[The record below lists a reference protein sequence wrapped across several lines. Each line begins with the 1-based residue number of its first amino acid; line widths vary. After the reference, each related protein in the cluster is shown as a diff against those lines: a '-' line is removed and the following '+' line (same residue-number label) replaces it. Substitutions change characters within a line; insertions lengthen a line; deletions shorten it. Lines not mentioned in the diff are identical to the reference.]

1 MKCWIYTQSSQFQKD
16 IDNGIITELNNVSL
30 TYSNYCHYADSPSSV
45 REKYPYDGQVPEET
59 YASQAN
65 LIFSWISSILSI
77 GGMIGALFSA
87 PLLVDKLKF
96 DRKMCLI
103 IIYLIFMISAMFSAL
118 ATDYQIFNSWEV
130 LLVSRIFSG
139 LAAGSATA
147 ISTNYLA
154 ELGHLNSQNSKDGAV
169 GGLYGY
175 SFNLFVVTGSS
186 ASQVMG
192 HHYVL
197 GTATLWY
204 LIFWTQCAV
213 AFIGLLLIFFSYET
227 YFPENKSEVVQD
239 TEVTNSPSLMIK
251 LKNIKNDPLQI
262 GNQTTLSIL
271 LVGIHLMM
279 CQQFNG
285 INSFMFYSNIVL
297 KATGLN
303 RNEIDIWVIFL
314 SIGLILGTIL
324 GVAFSRHK
332 GHLNYL
338 GYRPLMLNT
347 MIFLAIC
354 NFIFTIFTIYSEKAT
369 ILAYIQIGWIFLFEI
384 AFAVGPGA
392 IPWFYIPY
400 FMPENNPN
408 REFMQSIACFVNWLS
423 MFVVTLLFPILD
435 QAMGAY
441 VFIIFG
447 VFCVYAAVVIFLRMG
462 EFKNL
467 AQPQR
472 LIQSD

>member
-1 MKCWIYTQSSQFQKD
+1 
-16 IDNGIITELNNVSL
+16 
-30 TYSNYCHYADSPSSV
+30 
-45 REKYPYDGQVPEET
+45 
-59 YASQAN
+59 
-65 LIFSWISSILSI
+65 
-77 GGMIGALFSA
+77 MIGALFSA

-154 ELGHLNSQNSKDGAV
+154 ELGRLNSQNSKDGAV

-303 RNEIDIWVIFL
+303 RNEIDIWVI
-314 SIGLILGTIL
+314 
-324 GVAFSRHK
+324 H
-332 GHLNYL
+332 
-338 GYRPLMLNT
+338 
-347 MIFLAIC
+347 
-354 NFIFTIFTIYSEKAT
+354 
-369 ILAYIQIGWIFLFEI
+369 
-384 AFAVGPGA
+384 GA
-392 IPWFYIPY
+392 INLGAPWIK
-400 FMPENNPN
+400 
-408 REFMQSIACFVNWLS
+408 
-423 MFVVTLLFPILD
+423 
-435 QAMGAY
+435 
-441 VFIIFG
+441 G
-447 VFCVYAAVVIFLRMG
+447 VFDF
-462 EFKNL
+462 
-467 AQPQR
+467 
-472 LIQSD
+472 